1 MKHSFLFMNSI
12 ATSGLAILYFQVYLL
27 RKTANTMDDLKT
39 SMIKTSVKIMYGYM
53 HTWKGNMTNWER
65 SPQMGNLFYRV
76 QLLLHLNKIS
86 DKDLLPAYC
95 L

>member
-39 SMIKTSVKIMYGYM
+39 SMIKTSVKNYVWVHAYLEGEYD
-53 HTWKGNMTNWER
+53 KLGEK
-65 SPQMGNLFYRV
+65 PPDG
-76 QLLLHLNKIS
+76 QLILQRAIITAFK
-86 DKDLLPAYC
+86 
-95 L
+95 